1 MRHTILSGIV
11 VLGSLAPAFV
21 AAEPVVLKA
30 HFDAA
35 AGPNQYRV
43 DFSSL
48 GGDTL
53 ILSVT
58 GGSFEIETDAE
69 AGTARL
75 LAWHQDVDPIEIV
88 PGMSTGPIVVTMQE
102 GSGAAGTYDATTRQF
117 EATAT
122 FLIDFDDSQL
132 ADLGFSSPMVLVG
145 TERGNIYGVGSI
157 GSIGMYLE
165 GEGTVQGL
173 PFTYTCQ
180 TTARFEYLLEDHQAQ
195 TGDVTRDRALDIS
208 DPVMILGG
216 LFQGA
221 AMACPAAAD
230 VNGDETTDLS
240 DAVYLLNYLFLGGP
254 ETPADPVDCE
264 GASA

>member
-1 MRHTILSGIV
+1 MRKTILAGIV
-11 VLGSLAPAFV
+11 VVGSLIPTFL

-30 HFDAA
+30 NFDST
-35 AGPNQYRV
+35 AGPNQYVV

-48 GGDTL
+48 GGDTS
-53 ILSVT
+53 ILSIT
-58 GGSFEIETDAE
+58 GGSFEIETDAA

-75 LAWHQDVDPIEIV
+75 LSWRQDVDPIEIV

-102 GSGAAGTYDATTRQF
+102 GSGEQGTYDATTKQF
-117 EATAT
+117 EASAT
-122 FLIDFDDSQL
+122 FLINFDDTQL
-132 ADLGFSSPMVLVG
+132 KEFGFASPMPLVG
-145 TERGNIYGVGSI
+145 TEKGNIYGVGSI
-157 GSIGMYLE
+157 GSISMYLE

-173 PFTYTCQ
+173 TFTYTCQ

-195 TGDVTRDRALDIS
+195 AGDVTHDRALDIS

-221 AMACPAAAD
+221 TMTCPAAAN
-230 VNGDETTDLS
+230 VNADESTDLS

-254 ETPADPVDCE
+254 ETPADPVDCNR
-264 GASA
+264 A